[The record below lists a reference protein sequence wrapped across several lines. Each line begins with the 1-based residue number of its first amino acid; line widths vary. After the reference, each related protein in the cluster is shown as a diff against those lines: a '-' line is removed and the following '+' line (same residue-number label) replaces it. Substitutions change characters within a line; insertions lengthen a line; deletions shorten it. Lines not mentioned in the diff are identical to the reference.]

1 MFNSNT
7 NGKVPAEFSGTP
19 AFRWSMM
26 FAGLAVAFLGMDIM
40 VRRPMMRELTQVRSE
55 LAAVER
61 GMEELVGVR
70 NQVWETNNLLTGL
83 KSQYRQVED
92 ARQSV
97 TAMTQLRKEIDAEA
111 KKTGEAF
118 ASLERLVGI
127 QNAVL
132 TSTGNV
138 QSAEETLNGM
148 IAMQKQAVSAGEG
161 TSEAIAAIKGLVEV
175 RDAATVDPSSID
187 RAAAS
192 VAQLDKLKT
201 QILTSSEG
209 TEFAQTEVD
218 RLFAMVRTFGDLRSE
233 ILESSEGIEDAQKS
247 LFEFVSLKNEIFN
260 ESSNVDFAR
269 DAARQLIA
277 VKNELNATSADIGA
291 AQTSA
296 DDLITLKDTIADM
309 GGNTETAF
317 KNTGKLFGLRD
328 TLNSDMDLDGA
339 EESLETLVQIQSDL
353 NGQGRN
359 VVDALETLEVLTNL
373 SDELQAQVDSIGGM
387 RKSLLDIIL
396 MESTVKKAVQV
407 VKPLTELSNLRR
419 MSDSDV
425 REAAKT
431 IMENRTAR
439 RNGERRT
446 ASGALKLDDVT
457 LFGAE
462 PTTDILV
469 PLPRDLD
476 IDNLID
482 SLE

>member
-1 MFNSNT
+1 MFNSTT
-7 NGKVPAEFSGTP
+7 NGKLPAEFAGTP

-55 LAAVER
+55 LAGVER
-61 GMEELVGVR
+61 DMEELVGVR

-83 KSQYRQVED
+83 KSQYRQLED
-92 ARQSV
+92 ARLSV
-97 TAMTQLRKEIDAEA
+97 AAMAQLRKEVDAEA
-111 KKTGEAF
+111 KKSGEAF
-118 ASLERLVGI
+118 SSLDRLVAV

-132 TSTGNV
+132 TNTSNV
-138 QSAEETLNGM
+138 ETAQDTLEGM
-148 IAMQKQAVSAGEG
+148 IAMQKRAVEGGEG
-161 TSEAIAAIKGLVEV
+161 TTAAVEAIEGLIDI
-175 RDAATVDPSSID
+175 RDAATMDMVTID

-192 VAQLDKLKT
+192 IAQLDKLKT
-201 QILTSSEG
+201 QILSSSEG

-218 RLFAMVRTFGDLRSE
+218 RLFATVRTFGDLRNE
-233 ILESSEGIEDAQKS
+233 ILESGEGVEDAQKS
-247 LFEFVSLKNEIFN
+247 LFEFVSLKNELFN
-260 ESSNVDFAR
+260 ESSNIDFAR

-277 VKNELNATSADIGA
+277 VKNELNATSSDIA
-291 AQTSA
+291 TAQTSA
-296 DDLITLKDTIADM
+296 DELITLKDTIASK

-317 KNTGKLFGLRD
+317 RNTGKLFGLRD

-339 EESLETLVQIQSDL
+339 EDSLETLVQIQSDL

-373 SDELQAQVDSIGGM
+373 SEELQAQVDSIGGM

-396 MESTVKKAVQV
+396 MESTVTKAVQV

-419 MSDSDV
+419 MSDTDV

-431 IMENRTAR
+431 IMETRTAR
-439 RNGERRT
+439 RNGTRRT
-446 ASGALKLDDVT
+446 ASGDLKLDGVT

-469 PLPRDLD
+469 PQPRDLD
-476 IDNLID
+476 VDDVIDNLK
-482 SLE
+482 

>member
-1 MFNSNT
+1 LFNSNT
-7 NGKVPAEFSGTP
+7 NGKVPAEFAGTP

-26 FAGLAVAFLGMDIM
+26 FAGLAITFLGMDIM
-40 VRRPMMRELTQVRSE
+40 VRRPMMRELSQVRTE
-55 LAAVER
+55 LASVER
-61 GMEELVGVR
+61 DMEELVGVR

-92 ARQSV
+92 ARLSV

-118 ASLERLVGI
+118 ASLERLVGV

-132 TSTGNV
+132 TNAENV
-138 QSAEETLNGM
+138 DAAEDTLEGI
-148 IAMQKQAVSAGEG
+148 IAMQKQAVVAGEG
-161 TSEAIAAIKGLVEV
+161 TSDAVAAIRGLIEV
-175 RDAATVDPSSID
+175 RDAATMDRSSIE

-201 QILTSSEG
+201 QILISSEG

-218 RLFAMVRTFGDLRSE
+218 RMFATVRSFGDLRRE
-233 ILESSEGIEDAQKS
+233 IIESGEGIEDAQKS
-247 LFEFVSLKNEIFN
+247 LFEIVSLKNELFN

-269 DAARQLIA
+269 DAARRLIA
-277 VKNELNATSADIGA
+277 VKNELNATSSDIGA
-291 AQTSA
+291 AQTA
-296 DDLITLKDTIADM
+296 AGELIVLKDTIADK
-309 GGNTETAF
+309 GGNTKTAF
-317 KNTGKLFGLRD
+317 ANTGKLFGLRD
-328 TLNSDMDLDGA
+328 TLNSDMNLDGA
-339 EESLETLVQIQSDL
+339 EESLATLVQIQSDL

-373 SDELQAQVDSIGGM
+373 SEELQVQVDSIGGM

-396 MESTVKKAVQV
+396 MESTVKKAVEV

-419 MSDSDV
+419 MSDTDV

-439 RNGERRT
+439 RTGERRT

-469 PLPRDLD
+469 PQPRDLD
-476 IDNLID
+476 VDSVID